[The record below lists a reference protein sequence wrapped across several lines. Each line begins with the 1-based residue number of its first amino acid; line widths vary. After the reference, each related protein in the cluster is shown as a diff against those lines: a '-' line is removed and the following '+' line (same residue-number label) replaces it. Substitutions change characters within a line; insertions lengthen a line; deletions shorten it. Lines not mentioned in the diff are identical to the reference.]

1 MTGGIEMSRCPA
13 SPLMAVPDPSIPE
26 CLRPEEAVRPR
37 APRTVTWTV
46 GAAVALAIVPPLAG
60 ADWIVTRY
68 DDPVPDGCLVDDCSL
83 REAVIAA
90 NATDASHRILL
101 SAGRYELEIAGTA
114 ENASATGDLD
124 LATSIELVG
133 PGATMTTIDGNGLDT
148 VLQLLDPDP
157 GDGFRPEIT
166 IRGLT
171 VTGGVSTSA
180 GDAGL
185 TASRVLATIEACELR
200 ENAPGFGIG
209 AHTFADVDVR
219 DTTIAGNGGGFH
231 NVQADVLI
239 ENSTIAG
246 NDGFELQVTSAPS
259 SLTCR
264 HCTIADPADSDLEIF
279 VSQAGVVVELV
290 NSVVAGNCSATSD
303 GDIVSLGGNLESPG
317 DTCTLDQGSDQV
329 SVADAQLGALADNG
343 GPTRTMIPAA
353 ESDVLDLALAAE
365 CLAADQ
371 RGFERNPAGIDCDRG
386 AVEVGLDDPPT
397 PIFHDGFEQ
406 GDGEAWSEQVG
417 EA

>member
-1 MTGGIEMSRCPA
+1 MSRT
-13 SPLMAVPDPSIPE
+13 
-26 CLRPEEAVRPR
+26 
-37 APRTVTWTV
+37 PRTVTWIV
-46 GAAVALAIVPPLAG
+46 GATFALAIAAPLAG

-90 NATDASHRILL
+90 NATEVSHRILL
-101 SAGRYELEIAGTA
+101 SAGRYELEIAGA
-114 ENASATGDLD
+114 SENDSATGDLD
-124 LATSIELVG
+124 LTTSIELAG

-148 VLQLLDPDP
+148 VLQLRDPEAD
-157 GDGFRPEIT
+157 DDFRPEIT

-209 AHTFADVDVR
+209 AHTFADVVVR
-219 DTTIAGNGGGFH
+219 DTTIAGNGGGVH

-246 NDGFELQVTSAPS
+246 NDGLELQISFSPS

-264 HCTIADPADSDLEIF
+264 HCTIADPADSSTEVS
-279 VSQAGVVVELV
+279 VSQPGVVIELV
-290 NSVVAGNCSATSD
+290 NSVVAGNCLATSD

-343 GPTRTMIPAA
+343 GPTRTMLPAS
-353 ESDVLDLALAAE
+353 ESEALDLALAAE

-371 RGFERNPAGIDCDRG
+371 RGFDRDPVGIDCDRG
-386 AVEVGLDDPPT
+386 AVEAGLDDPPT

-406 GDGEAWSEQVG
+406 GDGEAWSEQIG